1 MPGPG
6 PGPAPAPARTGIDAA
21 PRRSPAEIVAAAAPA
36 SQAARR
42 ATDRVFLALCLAFT
56 SLAVVIL
63 AVLLF
68 TVWRDG
74 HERLTWGFLDSFASR
89 KPAEAGVKAPLWGSI
104 WVCAICA
111 LAALPI
117 GVGTAIYLEEFAR
130 RSRLTSFIKLNIS
143 NLAGVPSIVYGI
155 LGLTAFAR
163 LFGTVSADDPIT
175 IGDPEGFLFLRL
187 PFGNGVLA
195 GGLTLML
202 VVLPIVIVSSQEA
215 LRSVPR
221 SLRAGA
227 LALGATPWQTTWSIT
242 LPASVPMIMTGA
254 ILAMSRAIGEAAPIL
269 VLGVPLFIRSTPTNL
284 MSDFTVLPLQ
294 IFNWAGRPQAGFHE
308 LAAAGIL
315 VLLAV
320 LLAFNAV
327 AVVIRHRLQKAS

>member
-1 MPGPG
+1 MAPP
-6 PGPAPAPARTGIDAA
+6 PTVPAPAGVPAAVRA
-21 PRRSPAEIVAAAAPA
+21 PSQLVAAAAPS

-42 ATDRVFLALCLAFT
+42 AVDRGFLVLCLAFT
-56 SLAVVIL
+56 ALAVVIL
-63 AVLLF
+63 VVLLF
-68 TVWRDG
+68 SVWRDG
-74 HERLTWGFLDSFASR
+74 HGRLSGEFLSNYASR
-89 KPAEAGVKAPLWGSI
+89 RPAEAGVKAALWGSV

-111 LAALPI
+111 LTALPI
-117 GVGTAIYLEEFAR
+117 GVGTALWLEEFAR
-130 RSRLTSFIKLNIS
+130 PSRLTSFIKLNIS

-163 LFGTVSADDPIT
+163 LFGAASADAPVS
-175 IGDPEGFLFLRL
+175 IGDPDGPLYLQL

-215 LRSVPR
+215 LRAVPR

-227 LALGATPWQTTWSIT
+227 LALGATRWQTTRSIT
-242 LPASVPMIMTGA
+242 LPAALPMVMTGA
-254 ILAMSRAIGEAAPIL
+254 ILAISRAIGEAAPIL
-269 VLGVPLFIRSTPTNL
+269 VLGVPLFIRSVPQNL

-294 IFNWAGRPQAGFHE
+294 IYNWANRPGDAFHE
-308 LAAAGIL
+308 LAAAAII

-320 LLAFNAV
+320 LLTFNAV
-327 AVVIRHRLQKAS
+327 AVVIRQRLRTPS

>member
-1 MPGPG
+1 MT
-6 PGPAPAPARTGIDAA
+6 RAA
-21 PRRSPAEIVAAAAPA
+21 PGKAAGRSPAEIFAASAPA
-36 SQAARR
+36 SQVARR
-42 ATDRVFLALCLAFT
+42 ATDRGFLALCLAFT

-175 IGDPEGFLFLRL
+175 IGDPEGLLYLRL

-195 GGLTLML
+195 GGLTLTL

-227 LALGATPWQTTWSIT
+227 LALGAVPSLLRPSVIPW
-242 LPASVPMIMTGA
+242 
-254 ILAMSRAIGEAAPIL
+254 
-269 VLGVPLFIRSTPTNL
+269 VLL
-284 MSDFTVLPLQ
+284 
-294 IFNWAGRPQAGFHE
+294 
-308 LAAAGIL
+308 LAAL
-315 VLLAV
+315 PQ
-320 LLAFNAV
+320 
-327 AVVIRHRLQKAS
+327 HRVRYLKPPQNPQKGPQRPHVPQVRRY

>member
-1 MPGPG
+1 MPAAAAAAARRGSLR
-6 PGPAPAPARTGIDAA
+6 APAR
-21 PRRSPAEIVAAAAPA
+21 IVAAAARVLPVR
-36 SQAARR
+36 RR
-42 ATDRVFLALCLAFT
+42 AVDRAFLAACLAFT
-56 SLAVVIL
+56 SLAVL
-63 AVLLF
+63 ALAALLL

-74 HERLTWGFLDSFASR
+74 HERLGWDFLTSYASR
-89 KPAEAGVKAPLWGSI
+89 KPAEAGVKAPLWGSV

-117 GVGTAIYLEEFAR
+117 GVGTALYLEEFAR
-130 RSRLTSFIKLNIS
+130 KSRFTSFVKLNIS
-143 NLAGVPSIVYGI
+143 NLAGVPSIVYGL
-155 LGLTAFAR
+155 LGLTAFSR
-163 LFGTVSADDPIT
+163 LFGLANADSPIT
-175 IGDPEGFLFLRL
+175 IGNPESVLFLQL
-187 PFGNGVLA
+187 PFGSGVLA

-221 SLRAGA
+221 SLRAGS
-227 LALGATPWQTTWSIT
+227 LALGATQWQTTWNIT

-294 IFNWAGRPQAGFHE
+294 IFDWAGRPKAGFHE

-327 AVVIRHRLQKAS
+327 AALIRHRLQRSA

>member
-1 MPGPG
+1 MPGP
-6 PGPAPAPARTGIDAA
+6 AAAPARTGIDAA
-21 PRRSPAEIVAAAAPA
+21 PRRSPAEIVSAAAPA

-42 ATDRVFLALCLAFT
+42 ATDRGFLALCLAFT

-89 KPAEAGVKAPLWGSI
+89 KPAEAGVKAPLWGSV

-117 GVGTAIYLEEFAR
+117 GVGTAIYLEEFAKR
-130 RSRLTSFIKLNIS
+130 TRFTRIVQTNIL

-163 LFGTVSADDPIT
+163 MFGAFGTSMDDGT
-175 IGDPEGFLFLRL
+175 TFGDEESLFFLRL
-187 PFGNGVLA
+187 PFGSSVIA

-202 VVLPIVIVSSQEA
+202 VVLPVVIIATQEA
-215 LRSVPR
+215 LRAIPR
-221 SLRAGA
+221 GLRDGSY
-227 LALGATPWQTTWSIT
+227 ALGATRWQTVWGIT
-242 LPASVPMIMTGA
+242 LPAAIPGIMTGA
-254 ILAMSRAIGEAAPIL
+254 ILAMSRAIGESAPLL
-269 VLGVPLFIRSTPTNL
+269 VLGGALLVYNAPENL
-284 MSDFTVLPLQ
+284 MSDFAVLPLQ
-294 IFNWAGRPQAGFHE
+294 IYNWAGRPQEEFHRI
-308 LAAAGIL
+308 AASAIIIQLG
-315 VLLAV
+315 VLL
-320 LLAFNAV
+320 LFNGV
-327 AVVIRHRLQKAS
+327 AVFIRQKLQKPLQ